1 MKRLLLYTICAFL
14 FSTTSM
20 AANMKEK
27 NNTKKQIK
35 IYFSAPLFTQ
45 AELSYNLRLAALLSE
60 KHRASKWGEKFE
72 LSFVIPQLSIQESK
86 TITPSD
92 IAKNDLQLCDISDG
106 GIFLVD
112 LADVDSGCAV
122 EYAYM
127 RYALNKPTLL
137 IRTDFRSA
145 EIDSKI
151 NCMFRE
157 DGKNHI
163 YQETNGMEFYLK
175 HLSNPDIVDNVDRL
189 NKSEAEAYQKYY
201 VDGVYASIAKLF
213 FEQ

>member
-1 MKRLLLYTICAFL
+1 
-14 FSTTSM
+14 
-20 AANMKEK
+20 MKE
-27 NNTKKQIK
+27 NNKTKKQIK
-35 IYFSAPLFTQ
+35 IYFSAPLFSH
-45 AELSYNLRLAALLSE
+45 AELSYNLRLAALLLE
-60 KHRASKWGEKFE
+60 KHKADKLSEEFE
-72 LSFVIPQLSIQESK
+72 LSFLIPQLSQQES
-86 TITPSD
+86 TDSTPSD
-92 IAKNDLQLCDISDG
+92 IAKKDLELCGMSDG

-112 LADVDSGCAV
+112 LADVDSGCAI
-122 EYAYM
+122 EYAYI

-145 EIDSKI
+145 ERGSKI

-157 DGKNHI
+157 DGKNYI

-175 HLSNPDIVDNVDRL
+175 HLCNPDIIDNVDKL
-189 NKSEAEAYQKYY
+189 NKLEAEAYKNCY